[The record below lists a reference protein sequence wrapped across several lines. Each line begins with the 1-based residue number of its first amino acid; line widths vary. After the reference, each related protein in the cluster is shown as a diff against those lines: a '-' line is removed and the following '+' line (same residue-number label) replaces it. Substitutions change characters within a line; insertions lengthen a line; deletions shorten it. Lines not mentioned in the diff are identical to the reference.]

1 MVSASAR
8 SFAGT
13 VVISGKR
20 GTEPWSVALTPSAAQ
35 AGVGALWAWAKI
47 SSLMDAQAR
56 GADPAIV
63 RPAVVEVALQHHL
76 VSAYTSLVAVDVTPT
91 GPAFTKT
98 AMVRSSLPRGY
109 GEVAGALP
117 QTDTEATLELL
128 MGLLAL
134 GAAALVA
141 IVGWRA
147 S

>member
-1 MVSASAR
+1 LNSPKV
-8 SFAGT
+8 T
-13 VVISGKR
+13 VGVHCLRIRTKSMY
-20 GTEPWSVALTPSAAQ
+20 VAA
-35 AGVGALWAWAKI
+35 V
-47 SSLMDAQAR
+47 
-56 GADPAIV
+56 ADPAIV